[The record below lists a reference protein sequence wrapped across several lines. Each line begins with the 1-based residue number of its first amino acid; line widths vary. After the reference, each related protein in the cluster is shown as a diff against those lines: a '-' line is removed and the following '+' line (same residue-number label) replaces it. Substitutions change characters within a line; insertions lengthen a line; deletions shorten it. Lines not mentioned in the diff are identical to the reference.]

1 MNFQFIRSRAGTSSV
16 RSMILNSRTGVRHAG
31 SVCGLLKF
39 FAMEVFVDRLALQ
52 RSCFVPLIIL
62 MLCTAAHPLHAQPP
76 SAPAASAPA
85 VPDWAQPGSPTHVQ
99 VPPPADFHRP
109 SRTFDAPI
117 GVFQGQSDIGAAVV
131 PGSANYDANTKQYTI
146 SSAGYNIWYSRD
158 EFRYLWKKMSG
169 DVSLAADVTFPD
181 PKGYDDRKAV
191 LLIRQNLDDDS
202 KEAMVG
208 QHGTGMIH
216 LAQRAT
222 RGASM
227 TDMQFRFGGALADV
241 KAKRI
246 GIEKHGDSIAIFI
259 SLEGEPLHQFGP
271 PITLHFDGP
280 FYVGIGFCSHLPAT
294 LDSAVLSNVILENSA
309 AKVQ

>member
-1 MNFQFIRSRAGTSSV
+1 
-16 RSMILNSRTGVRHAG
+16 
-31 SVCGLLKF
+31 
-39 FAMEVFVDRLALQ
+39 
-52 RSCFVPLIIL
+52 
-62 MLCTAAHPLHAQPP
+62 
-76 SAPAASAPA
+76 
-85 VPDWAQPGSPTHVQ
+85 
-99 VPPPADFHRP
+99 
-109 SRTFDAPI
+109 
-117 GVFQGQSDIGAAVV
+117 VFQGQSDIGAAVV
-131 PGSANYDANTKQYTI
+131 PGSASYDASTKRYTI
-146 SSAGYNIWYSRD
+146 NSAGYNIWYSRD
-158 EFRYLWKKMSG
+158 ELRYLWKKMSG

-181 PKGYDDRKAV
+181 PRGYDDRKAV

-216 LAQRAT
+216 LAQREAT
-222 RGASM
+222 GVLM
-227 TDMQFRFGGALADV
+227 TDMQFRFGGALAEV

-246 GIEKHGDSIAIFI
+246 GIEKHGDSIAILI

-294 LDSAVLSNVILENSA
+294 LDSAVLSNVILKNSA